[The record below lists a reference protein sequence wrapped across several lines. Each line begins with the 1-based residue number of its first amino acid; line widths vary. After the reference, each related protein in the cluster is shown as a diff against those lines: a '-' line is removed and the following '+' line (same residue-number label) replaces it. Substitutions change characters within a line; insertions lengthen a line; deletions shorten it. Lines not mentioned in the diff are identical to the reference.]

1 MSKTT
6 DEIRLP
12 GWFSLIPALNE
23 LQIMVSLSGQFG
35 RCFHESNE
43 ILIAELELYGGH
55 TRGLQA
61 PSARPHSGNWM
72 NDIIQEQVGILETFI
87 YRNALMQRL
96 VVAMGGDTEGVK
108 LETDF
113 TLPADSLA
121 RLTGTMDA
129 ISRQMRIYN
138 LLEAKRL
145 QALSKKMLSSAQAA
159 PPQTE
164 LGD

>member
-1 MSKTT
+1 MSRTT
-6 DEIRLP
+6 DDIRLP
-12 GWFSLIPALNE
+12 GWFAFIPALNE

-35 RCFHESNE
+35 RCFHDSNE

-55 TRGLQA
+55 IRGLKA
-61 PSARPHSGNWM
+61 PTTRPHSGNWM

-96 VVAMGGDTEGVK
+96 VEALGGDTEGIN
-108 LETDF
+108 LEPEF
-113 TLPADSLA
+113 ALPSDSLA

-138 LLEAKRL
+138 KLEARRL
-145 QALSKKMLSSAQAA
+145 QALRKMRKPAEAA
-159 PPQTE
+159 PPQTN

>member
-43 ILIAELELYGGH
+43 ILIAELKLYGGH
-55 TRGLQA
+55 TGGLKA
-61 PSARPHSGNWM
+61 PTARPHSGNWM
-72 NDIIQEQVGILETFI
+72 HDIIQEQVGILETFI

-96 VVAMGGDTEGVK
+96 VEALGGDTEGVK

-113 TLPADSLA
+113 VLPADSLA

-138 LLEAKRL
+138 KLEARRL
-145 QALSKKMLSSAQAA
+145 QALNKRLSQAQAT

-164 LGD
+164 LSD